1 MRRIDII
8 TATIAVSAL
17 MALASCEKHQEI
29 LFDTPFV
36 RISDET
42 GTSSSMNVSNSAN
55 NYLTS
60 LRIDV
65 NISGEK
71 YIGDVTIEY
80 EVIAGNGLREGVD
93 YVIQSSTLSLVV
105 FTKGTYTMPVR
116 LLWKHNPDFDPEKDN
131 TLVIRLTSSSME
143 EMLIGYPGPSALKSS
158 FTFTKQ

>member
-1 MRRIDII
+1 MRLDIKK
-8 TATIAVSAL
+8 AMIALLVLLSL
-17 MALASCEKHQEI
+17 HSCEKHQEI

-36 RISDET
+36 SISDET
-42 GTSSSMNVSNSAN
+42 GTSSTMTISSTAN
-55 NYLTS
+55 NLLTS
-60 LRIDV
+60 LKVDINVSAARFTDDITV
-65 NISGEK
+65 
-71 YIGDVTIEY
+71 EY
-80 EVIAGNGLREGVD
+80 EVVAGDGLREGVD
-93 YVIQSSTLSLVV
+93 YVIQSSTLSPVV

>member
-36 RISDET
+36 SISDET

-80 EVIAGNGLREGVD
+80 EVIAGNGLREGGLCD
-93 YVIQSSTLSLVV
+93 TEQHAQSRGIYQRHLHHACPAAVETQ
-105 FTKGTYTMPVR
+105 P
-116 LLWKHNPDFDPEKDN
+116 
-131 TLVIRLTSSSME
+131 
-143 EMLIGYPGPSALKSS
+143 
-158 FTFTKQ
+158 

>member
-1 MRRIDII
+1 MRIDIKK
-8 TATIAVSAL
+8 AMIALLVLLSL
-17 MALASCEKHQEI
+17 HSCEKHQEI

-36 RISDET
+36 SISDET
-42 GTSSSMNVSNSAN
+42 GTSSTMTISSTAN
-55 NYLTS
+55 NLLTS
-60 LRIDV
+60 LKVDINVSAARFTDDITV
-65 NISGEK
+65 
-71 YIGDVTIEY
+71 EY
-80 EVIAGNGLREGVD
+80 EVVAGDGLREGVD
-93 YVIQSSTLSLVV
+93 YVIQSSTLSPVV